1 MALMPRSLPNDKRPA
16 APSPS
21 PRMSHSEEFPTDYL
35 DRFSGIGRLYGRD
48 ALVSLRRAH
57 VAVIGIGG
65 VGTWAAEALARSG
78 IGRLTL
84 IDLDEVCVTNVN
96 RQIHALD
103 GQIGRPKAEA
113 MADRIRLISPSCEV
127 AAHLEFFTETTAA
140 RILESGFDVVIDA
153 IDSVKHKSLLIAECV
168 SRKIPLIVSGG
179 GGGKR
184 DPSTLDVSD
193 LAKATNDRLL
203 KRVRKVLR
211 RDHGFPDEPSKLD
224 FGVTAVFCDEK
235 AVYPWADG
243 TVCATPEP
251 GSELRLNCE
260 SGFGTAAFV
269 TGAIGFAAAAEAV
282 KVVAAKGSAESR

>member
-1 MALMPRSLPNDKRPA
+1 
-16 APSPS
+16 
-21 PRMSHSEEFPTDYL
+21 MSSDPTYH
-35 DRFSGIGRLYGRD
+35 DRFSGLGRLYGAEALERFRD
-48 ALVSLRRAH
+48 AH
-57 VAVIGIGG
+57 IAVIGIGG
-65 VGTWAAEALARSG
+65 VGTWAVEALARSG

-103 GQIGRPKAEA
+103 GQIGLPKTEA
-113 MADRIRLISPSCEV
+113 MADRVRLISPGCEV
-127 AAHLEFFTETTAA
+127 CPVSEFFTEATAD
-140 RILESGFDVVIDA
+140 RLLGSDYDVVIDA
-153 IDSVKHKSLLIAECV
+153 IDNVKHKALLIAECV
-168 SRKIPLIVSGG
+168 QRGIPLIVSGG

-184 DPSTLDVSD
+184 DPASLSVAD

-203 KRVRKVLR
+203 KRVRKILR
-211 RDHGFPDEPSKLD
+211 RDHGFPDEPSKRD

-235 AVYPWADG
+235 ALYPWADG

-282 KVVAAKGSAESR
+282 ARLAKR

>member
-1 MALMPRSLPNDKRPA
+1 LMSSDPDS
-16 APSPS
+16 
-21 PRMSHSEEFPTDYL
+21 DYF
-35 DRFSGIGRLYGRD
+35 DRFSGLGRLYGRP
-48 ALVSLRRAH
+48 ALDRLRRAR

-78 IGRLTL
+78 IGHLAL

-103 GQIGRPKAEA
+103 GQIGRPKVGA
-113 MADRIRLISPSCEV
+113 MADRVRLISPGCE
-127 AAHLEFFTETTAA
+127 ATPITQYFTEATAA
-140 RILESGFDVVIDA
+140 ELLSPGYDVVIDA
-153 IDSVKHKSLLIAECV
+153 IDNVKHKSLLIAECV
-168 SRKIPLIVSGG
+168 KRSVPLIVSGG

-184 DPSTLDVSD
+184 DPTTLSVAD
-193 LAKATNDRLL
+193 LARATNDRLL

-235 AVYPWADG
+235 AVYPWVDG
-243 TVCATPEP
+243 TVCAEPEP

-269 TGAIGFAAAAEAV
+269 TGAIGFAGAAEAV
-282 KVVAAKGSAESR
+282 KCILVKSPASSRPRV

>member
-1 MALMPRSLPNDKRPA
+1 MSEVDLP
-16 APSPS
+16 AP
-21 PRMSHSEEFPTDYL
+21 YL
-35 DRFSGIGRLYGRD
+35 DRFSGLGRLYG
-48 ALVSLRRAH
+48 APSLRRLLGAH

-65 VGTWAAEALARSG
+65 VGTWAAESLARSG

-84 IDLDEVCVTNVN
+84 IDLDDVCVTNVN

-103 GQIGRPKAEA
+103 GQIGRPKVEA
-113 MADRIRLISPSCEV
+113 MADRIRLISPHCEV
-127 AAHLEFFTETTAA
+127 FAVGEFFTEASA
-140 RILESGFDVVIDA
+140 ERLLETGFDVVVDA

-168 SRKIPLIVSGG
+168 SRGVPLIVSGG

-184 DPSTLDVSD
+184 DPSNLSVSD
-193 LAKATNDRLL
+193 LSKATNDRLL

-211 RDHGFPDEPSKLD
+211 RDHGFPDEPSKRD

-243 TVCATPEP
+243 TVCDAPEP

-260 SGFGTAAFV
+260 SGFGTASFV
-269 TGAIGFAAAAEAV
+269 TGAIGFGAAAEAV
-282 KVVAAKGSAESR
+282 KRVVVS

>member
-127 AAHLEFFTETTAA
+127 AAHLDRSA
-140 RILESGFDVVIDA
+140 R
-153 IDSVKHKSLLIAECV
+153 
-168 SRKIPLIVSGG
+168 
-179 GGGKR
+179 
-184 DPSTLDVSD
+184 
-193 LAKATNDRLL
+193 
-203 KRVRKVLR
+203 RV
-211 RDHGFPDEPSKLD
+211 
-224 FGVTAVFCDEK
+224 
-235 AVYPWADG
+235 
-243 TVCATPEP
+243 
-251 GSELRLNCE
+251 
-260 SGFGTAAFV
+260 
-269 TGAIGFAAAAEAV
+269 
-282 KVVAAKGSAESR
+282 